1 MALKPAGPG
10 EQLVKFRRA
19 RRRNKRR
26 PLEAVQQD
34 WDRWDAAAA
43 VLGLNFSEFAR
54 RALNQASQQTEN
66 SLRPPRCGF
75 LSAKMYE
82 GQQKPLVCVLDR
94 GHLGPHYAGEV
105 APAPR

>member
-1 MALKPAGPG
+1 MALKPKAPG

-75 LSAKMYE
+75 VAGGS
-82 GQQKPLVCVLDR
+82 VCVLDQ
-94 GHLGPHYAGEV
+94 GHEGPHYAGQV
-105 APAPR
+105 GKVPR